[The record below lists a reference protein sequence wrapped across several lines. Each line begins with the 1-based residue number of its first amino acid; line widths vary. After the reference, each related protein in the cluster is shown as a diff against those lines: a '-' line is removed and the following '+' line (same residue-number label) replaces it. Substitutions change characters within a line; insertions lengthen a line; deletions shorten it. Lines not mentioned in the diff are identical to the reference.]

1 MKNYKFSVGGEEFTA
16 RIVEY
21 TEDKV
26 VVDLNG
32 STYDVELIPEESA
45 VSAASPVVVS
55 PTAVPNT
62 VAPAPALR
70 IPGASTPAAPAGL
83 SAGDVTAPIPG
94 VVKQISVA
102 VGDKVTVGS
111 VVAVLEAMK
120 MENQIPATSNGT
132 VSKIAVALGDS
143 VLDGQLLIQIE
154 AS

>member
-1 MKNYKFSVGGEEFTA
+1 MKNYRFSVGGEEFTA

-32 STYDVELIPEESA
+32 STYDVELIPEEPAVSA
-45 VSAASPVVVS
+45 VSPAAVSRTVVPASAPVS
-55 PTAVPNT
+55 RT
-62 VAPAPALR
+62 PAPPA
-70 IPGASTPAAPAGL
+70 PAAPAGL
-83 SAGDVTAPIPG
+83 SAGDVTSPIPG

-102 VGDKVTVGS
+102 VGDKVTEGS